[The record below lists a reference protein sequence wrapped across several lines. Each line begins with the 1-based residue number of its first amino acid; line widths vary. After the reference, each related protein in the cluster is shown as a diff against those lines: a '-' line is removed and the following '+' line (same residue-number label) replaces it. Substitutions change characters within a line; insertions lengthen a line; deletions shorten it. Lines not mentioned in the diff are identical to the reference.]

1 MQRWIRNFFD
11 THRPKFEKEGRFHRY
26 HGLFEAFE
34 TIFFLPDSTTSQS
47 PHIRDSLDL
56 KRFMSIVILAIVP
69 VALFGIYNTGFYA
82 CLAAGKST
90 AFLPS
95 FMQGLLIFIPLLVV
109 SYGVGFFWEAL
120 FAVRRGH
127 GISEGF
133 LVSGLLYPLILPPD
147 LPLWQ
152 AAIGISFGV
161 VIGKEIFGG
170 TGRNLLNPALT
181 ARAFVFFAYPGQMS
195 GDAVWISGGA
205 TDAVSG
211 ATALA
216 ISAQAE
222 PGSQIPAMLDQAGLG
237 LFELFVGRT
246 PGSIGET
253 SALLCLVGA
262 LILIITGVAN
272 WRIMVGGVLGV
283 LGTGMLLNQLATGS
297 LAAAM
302 GLPAYY
308 HLVMGGFAF
317 GIVFMATD
325 PVTAPGTDAAR
336 WLYGFLIGALTVLI
350 RVFNPAYPEG
360 TMLAILFMNLFAP
373 LLDHFVIQIRLRK
386 RISHV

>member
-1 MQRWIRNFFD
+1 MQRWIRSFFD
-11 THRPKFEKEGRFHRY
+11 THRPKFEKEGRLHRY

-69 VALFGIYNTGFYA
+69 VTLFGIYNTGYYA
-82 CLAAGKST
+82 CLAAGEST
-90 AFLPS
+90 AFIPS
-95 FMQGLLIFIPLLVV
+95 FMQGLFIFIPLLVV

-253 SALLCLVGA
+253 SALLCIVGA

-297 LAAAM
+297 FAAAM
-302 GLPAYY
+302 ALPAYY

-325 PVTAPGTDAAR
+325 PVSAPGTDAAR